1 MAYLETRLV
10 GHESGSASCTLCA
23 RKNRRRF
30 IRIITFG
37 GGGKSSARPKGS
49 RLKRFRGQR
58 TTQISWLHRS
68 RLLWRRPAGCSGGTV
83 PALAAVSCFE
93 KSFGTMTRLIRG
105 CVACVRT
112 RRSHTDNLRRVLPW
126 FCVFLFVA
134 GAEAQVQVDLKFK
147 RLQYIAYEPVV
158 ATVAITNLAGR
169 DIELHDAEGQ
179 PWLGFEITGSEEQ
192 PIAPLGGANREGP
205 LKIQAGQRVTRQID
219 LTPLYPVNEFGAYH
233 VRTNIYFA
241 DLGKFFYSGTR
252 VFEVTDA
259 RPIWQQ
265 TVGVPDGTGA
275 SGEVRTYSLMT
286 NRFPDHTSLYVRV
299 QDKDSGVVYATYSL
313 GRTIAFEQPQAE
325 IDRANR
331 LHVLHCAAPR
341 AWSYARV
348 GLDGKLLEHTSF
360 METKTRPHLV
370 HSGGGEVAVRGGM
383 VEAPA

>member
-1 MAYLETRLV
+1 MR
-10 GHESGSASCTLCA
+10 
-23 RKNRRRF
+23 
-30 IRIITFG
+30 
-37 GGGKSSARPKGS
+37 
-49 RLKRFRGQR
+49 
-58 TTQISWLHRS
+58 
-68 RLLWRRPAGCSGGTV
+68 RLLRDR
-83 PALAAVSCFE
+83 
-93 KSFGTMTRLIRG
+93 
-105 CVACVRT
+105 VASVRT
-112 RRSHTDNLRRVLPW
+112 RRSQTANLPRLLPW
-126 FCVFLFVA
+126 LFVFIFA
-134 GAEAQVQVDLKFK
+134 ATAEAQIQVDLKFK
-147 RLQYIAYEPVV
+147 RLQYIAHEPVV
-158 ATVAITNLAGR
+158 ATIAITNLAGR
-169 DIELHDAEGQ
+169 DIELRDADGQ
-179 PWLGFEITGSEEQ
+179 SWLGFEITGNEEQ
-192 PIAPLGGANREGP
+192 PIGPLNAANREPP
-205 LKIQAGQRVTRQID
+205 LRIQAGQRVTRQID
-219 LTPLYPVNEFGAYH
+219 LTPLYPVHEYGAYH

-325 IDRANR
+325 IDRANQ

-348 GLDGKLLEHTSF
+348 GLNGQLLEHSSF
-360 METKTRPHLV
+360 VETKTRPHLV

-383 VEAPA
+383 VEAPAQSSGSKAPKLSARPPGEPPEDR

>member
-1 MAYLETRLV
+1 
-10 GHESGSASCTLCA
+10 
-23 RKNRRRF
+23 
-30 IRIITFG
+30 
-37 GGGKSSARPKGS
+37 
-49 RLKRFRGQR
+49 
-58 TTQISWLHRS
+58 
-68 RLLWRRPAGCSGGTV
+68 
-83 PALAAVSCFE
+83 
-93 KSFGTMTRLIRG
+93 
-105 CVACVRT
+105 
-112 RRSHTDNLRRVLPW
+112 
-126 FCVFLFVA
+126 
-134 GAEAQVQVDLKFK
+134 
-147 RLQYIAYEPVV
+147 
-158 ATVAITNLAGR
+158 
-169 DIELHDAEGQ
+169 
-179 PWLGFEITGSEEQ
+179 
-192 PIAPLGGANREGP
+192 
-205 LKIQAGQRVTRQID
+205 
-219 LTPLYPVNEFGAYH
+219 

-265 TVGVPDGTGA
+265 TVGVPDGRGA

-299 QDKDSGVVYATYSL
+299 QDKDTGVVYATYSL

-325 IDRANR
+325 IDRANQ

-383 VEAPA
+383 VEAPARSSGSKAPKLSARPPGAPAEDR